1 MNDYI
6 QISPNIPPYI
16 QKRINERCLNNAFDD
31 YQATINL
38 YDRNGHFTIAHE
50 ITTKGIAQ
58 QEDILNYLEKNGAL
72 SPMADYYFMN
82 WPKSL
87 RLLLCEL
94 SEDHNVILEIEEAQ
108 LCSCPE

>member
-1 MNDYI
+1 MNDHI

-16 QKRINERCLNNAFDD
+16 QERINERCLNNAFDD

-50 ITTKGIAQ
+50 ITTKG
-58 QEDILNYLEKNGAL
+58 
-72 SPMADYYFMN
+72 FMN

-94 SEDHNVILEIEEAQ
+94 SEDHNVILELQEAQ

>member
-1 MNDYI
+1 MNDHI

-16 QKRINERCLNNAFDD
+16 RERINDRCLNNAFDD
-31 YQATINL
+31 YQVTINL
-38 YDRNGHFTIAHE
+38 YDRNGHFTTAQE
-50 ITTKGIAQ
+50 ITTKGLAQ
-58 QEDILNYLEKNGAL
+58 QEDILNYLEKKGAL
-72 SPMADYYFMN
+72 SPMADYCFMN

-94 SEDHNVILEIEEAQ
+94 SEDHNVKLELQEAQ